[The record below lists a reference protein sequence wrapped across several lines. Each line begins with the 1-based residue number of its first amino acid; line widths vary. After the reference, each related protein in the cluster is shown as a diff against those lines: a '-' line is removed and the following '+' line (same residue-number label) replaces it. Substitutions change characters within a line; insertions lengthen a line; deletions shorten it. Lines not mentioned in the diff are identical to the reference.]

1 MKIPRLGLIGVLLI
15 SSMVYADPS
24 GLKALSNQE
33 LSQVQGQGG
42 ADLSLS
48 LSLNQAVPTGS
59 GLSNTY
65 ACANGANQYCR
76 LALAFNNRQD
86 QNGNL
91 YWLVFK
97 KIQGTL
103 AIDKFQLDGTTVTV
117 NTNQYRSALK
127 LTFLDEYPIQI
138 RNLGFEALSIETDT
152 GTADSQKGYLSTFVP
167 STYTGFDQGLERGF
181 MGVNIN
187 ANLALSGSVKVFSCN
202 GSATSRC

>member
-1 MKIPRLGLIGVLLI
+1 MKIHRLGLMGVLLI

-76 LALAFNNRQD
+76 LALAFNDRQD

-97 KIQGTL
+97 K
-103 AIDKFQLDGTTVTV
+103 F
-117 NTNQYRSALK
+117 RALWR
-127 LTFLDEYPIQI
+127 LI
-138 RNLGFEALSIETDT
+138 S
-152 GTADSQKGYLSTFVP
+152 
-167 STYTGFDQGLERGF
+167 
-181 MGVNIN
+181 
-187 ANLALSGSVKVFSCN
+187 FS
-202 GSATSRC
+202 SMAQR